1 MTKNIKMNK
10 QPMTTESGRSM
21 VEMLGVLAIIGV
33 LSIGGIAGYT
43 YAMNK
48 SKANDILDGVSQRAL
63 VVSQQM
69 ILGNTASLVEYNNKK
84 IGNYGV
90 TLSDKDYG
98 TGFFGIKVSGV
109 EQAVCERLQDQEL
122 RNAVKTELGGTAL
135 ADATCASENN
145 DITYVF
151 NEALNGSAVAGG
163 GDDACTLT
171 DDDCPDGI
179 DTENCVC
186 QSTEGQTCTDHTTNE
201 CGLGYY
207 CKFSPSFC
215 DDESCCESSRGDGV
229 CTAVGSGT
237 SIKDGAYLRSPSYNL
252 DWWSAYS
259 WCKGNGM
266 EPVTGAITKADGTEI
281 QLNSSYENYDGN
293 GPLYQY
299 FGEDISFWTGHDSGD
314 SCRAWNVFAVSDE
327 EYVGYGNRHLNF
339 YALCQ

>member
-1 MTKNIKMNK
+1 MVKNIKMNK

-69 ILGNTASLVEYNNKK
+69 ILGNTASLVEYKNKK
-84 IGNYGV
+84 IGDYGV
-90 TLSDKDYG
+90 TLDTTQGD
-98 TGFFGIKVSGV
+98 GFFGIKVSGV

-135 ADATCASENN
+135 ADATCAEGDGNA
-145 DITYVF
+145 ITYVF

-163 GDDACTLT
+163 GGDACTLT
-171 DDDCPDGI
+171 ASDCASGALAEGECACAPA
-179 DTENCVC
+179 
-186 QSTEGQTCTDHTTNE
+186 TEGQTCTDHTTNE

-207 CKFSPSFC
+207 CQFDP
-215 DDESCCESSRGDGV
+215 DECSDSYRGDGV
-229 CTAVGSGT
+229 CKAVGNGK
-237 SIKDGAYLRSPSYNL
+237 SIKDGAYLKSPSDM

-259 WCKGNGM
+259 WCKGSGM
-266 EPVTGAITKADGTEI
+266 DLVTGTIAGIP
-281 QLNSSYENYDGN
+281 LNSSYYDADN
-293 GPLYQY
+293 HTLYNY
-299 FGEDISFWTGHDSGD
+299 FGEKISFWTGHDSNN
-314 SCRAWNVFAVSDE
+314 SCSAWDVNANSSSE
-327 EYVGYGNRHLNF
+327 LIYSNPRNAYGYS
-339 YALCQ
+339 ALCQ